1 MIPITSVFYSVV
13 LVQNLVH
20 QPFSTEVSQ
29 SILYIFNIVKKD
41 KLIELLKNSPNNVK
55 FSDIRKL
62 LELEGFALDRITG
75 SHHIF
80 KKDETILV
88 IPVHNNR
95 VKSVY
100 IKRVLELIEGEQ
112 S

>member
-1 MIPITSVFYSVV
+1 MTFG
-13 LVQNLVH
+13 
-20 QPFSTEVSQ
+20 
-29 SILYIFNIVKKD
+29 
-41 KLIELLKNSPNNVK
+41 
-55 FSDIRKL
+55 DIRKL
-62 LELEGFALDRITG
+62 LELEGFDLDRITG

-80 KKDETILV
+80 KKNEIVLV

-100 IKRVLELIEGEQ
+100 VKRVVELIEGEQ

>member
-1 MIPITSVFYSVV
+1 MS
-13 LVQNLVH
+13 
-20 QPFSTEVSQ
+20 
-29 SILYIFNIVKKD
+29 KKE
-41 KLIELLKNSPNNVK
+41 KLLELLKNSPNNVT
-55 FSDIRKL
+55 FGNIRKL
-62 LELEGFALDRITG
+62 LELEGFDLDRITG

-80 KKDETILV
+80 KRDEIVLV

-100 IKRVLELIEGEQ
+100 VKRVVELIEGEQ

>member
-1 MIPITSVFYSVV
+1 MS
-13 LVQNLVH
+13 
-20 QPFSTEVSQ
+20 
-29 SILYIFNIVKKD
+29 KKE
-41 KLIELLKNSPNNVK
+41 KLLQLLKNSPNNVT
-55 FSDIRKL
+55 FGDIRKL
-62 LELEGFALDRITG
+62 LELEGFDLDRITG

-80 KKDETILV
+80 KKNEIVLV

-100 IKRVLELIEGEQ
+100 IKRVVELIEGEQ

>member
-1 MIPITSVFYSVV
+1 M
-13 LVQNLVH
+13 
-20 QPFSTEVSQ
+20 
-29 SILYIFNIVKKD
+29 VKKD
-41 KLIELLKNSPNNVK
+41 KLVEKLKNSPNNVT

-62 LELEGFALDRITG
+62 LELEGFFFARITG

-80 KKDETILV
+80 KKNEVILI

-100 IKRVLELIEGEQ
+100 IRRILEIIEGE
-112 S
+112 

>member
-1 MIPITSVFYSVV
+1 MS
-13 LVQNLVH
+13 
-20 QPFSTEVSQ
+20 
-29 SILYIFNIVKKD
+29 KKE
-41 KLIELLKNSPNNVK
+41 KLLELLKNSPNNVT

-62 LELEGFALDRITG
+62 LELEGFDLDRITG

-80 KKDETILV
+80 KKEEIVLV

-100 IKRVLELIEGEQ
+100 VKRVVELIEGEQ

>member
-1 MIPITSVFYSVV
+1 MSKR
-13 LVQNLVH
+13 
-20 QPFSTEVSQ
+20 E
-29 SILYIFNIVKKD
+29 
-41 KLIELLKNSPNNVK
+41 KLLELLKNSPNNVT
-55 FSDIRKL
+55 FGGIRKL
-62 LELEGFALDRITG
+62 LELEGFDLDRITG

-80 KKDETILV
+80 KREEIVLV

-100 IKRVLELIEGEQ
+100 VKRVVELIEGEK

>member
-1 MIPITSVFYSVV
+1 MG
-13 LVQNLVH
+13 
-20 QPFSTEVSQ
+20 
-29 SILYIFNIVKKD
+29 KKE
-41 KLIELLKNSPNNVK
+41 KLLELLKNSPNNVT
-55 FSDIRKL
+55 FGDIRKL
-62 LELEGFALDRITG
+62 LELEGFDLDRITG

-80 KKDETILV
+80 KRKEIVLV

-100 IKRVLELIEGEQ
+100 VKRVVELIEGEQ

>member
-1 MIPITSVFYSVV
+1 MG
-13 LVQNLVH
+13 
-20 QPFSTEVSQ
+20 
-29 SILYIFNIVKKD
+29 KKD
-41 KLIELLKNSPNNVK
+41 KLVEKLKNSPNNVT

-62 LELEGFALDRITG
+62 LELEGFFLDRITG

-80 KKDETILV
+80 KKNEVILI

-100 IKRVLELIEGEQ
+100 IRRILEIIEGE
-112 S
+112 

>member
-1 MIPITSVFYSVV
+1 MR
-13 LVQNLVH
+13 
-20 QPFSTEVSQ
+20 
-29 SILYIFNIVKKD
+29 KKD
-41 KLIELLKNSPNNVK
+41 KLLELLKNSPNNVT
-55 FSDIRKL
+55 FGDIRKL
-62 LELEGFALDRITG
+62 LELEGFDLDRITG

-80 KKDETILV
+80 KRDEIVLV

-100 IKRVLELIEGEQ
+100 VKRVVELIEGEQ